1 MLILG
6 TQIDFLRG
14 RFPEIVVRFIL
25 FPNQLCILLVFEITS
40 FRIAISVQSRLL
52 RYINMFNVERNMFK
66 VESKTVLYYIC
77 L

>member
-14 RFPEIVVRFIL
+14 RFPEIVVRLIL

-52 RYINMFNVERNMFK
+52 RYINMFNVERNMFR